1 MRRIVTGNDSAGK
14 AIVLTDEKEAP
25 NQFEPPMRDGVQVNN
40 IWCASECP
48 CVCLSV
54 FPFARVPCNVTHLG
68 CCQARPGAPTHS

>member
-48 CVCLSV
+48 CVCLSDCLFV
-54 FPFARVPCNVTHLG
+54 CFSVCPCAV
-68 CCQARPGAPTHS
+68 